1 MPVSFMPAM
10 SFAESK
16 FSAVVT
22 QPVRPIAIA
31 STAMRASPDLVL
43 TVSPAAWP
51 RFFTA
56 AVVLVVLSGISLLS
70 IANGRNVP
78 RQALGALRQTPC
90 SIRAFCARL
99 APSRATSTKGETMT
113 PQAAVKHSP
122 APQTPPLPHAK
133 PEALGLSAIR
143 LQRMSDA
150 FKREIDK
157 GTLPGM
163 TVMVARRGQIGWFDA
178 LGRQNPAASAPMAQN
193 SIFRIFSM
201 TKPIVSVGI
210 MMLVEDGH
218 LLLSDTVAKFIPEF
232 ADQKV
237 GVEHHGKL
245 ELVPLARPITIQD
258 LLRHTSGITYD
269 HTGNGLVQQLYQ
281 QSELRNRKLSNAE
294 HAALVASLPLKCQPG
309 GEWNYSRSTDI
320 LGRII
325 EVVSGQSLSAYLA
338 ERILAPLQMAETA
351 FHTGEE
357 NAGRLA
363 EPFPIDPWNG
373 DKVALFNMLEKP
385 VMESGGGGLVSTT
398 MDYARFAQ
406 MLLNGGT
413 LDGARI
419 VGRKTLELMASDHLG
434 PGVRVE
440 SPLMPAG
447 HGFGLGFAVRTDKG
461 IAPFPGSPGQ
471 FFWSGMAG
479 TYFWIDPKEDLF
491 AVFMMQGPGQ
501 RQHFRY
507 LLRGLVYAAI
517 D

>member
-1 MPVSFMPAM
+1 
-10 SFAESK
+10 
-16 FSAVVT
+16 
-22 QPVRPIAIA
+22 
-31 STAMRASPDLVL
+31 
-43 TVSPAAWP
+43 
-51 RFFTA
+51 
-56 AVVLVVLSGISLLS
+56 
-70 IANGRNVP
+70 
-78 RQALGALRQTPC
+78 
-90 SIRAFCARL
+90 
-99 APSRATSTKGETMT
+99 MT

-122 APQTPPLPHAK
+122 APQTPPLPDAK
-133 PEALGLSAIR
+133 PAALGLSSIR

-163 TVMVARRGQIGWFDA
+163 TVMVARHGQIGWFDA
-178 LGRQNPAASAPMAQN
+178 LGRQSPAAPAPMAQN
-193 SIFRIFSM
+193 TIFRIFSM
-201 TKPIVSVGI
+201 TKPIVSIGI
-210 MMLVEDGH
+210 MMLLEEGH
-218 LLLSDTVAKFIPEF
+218 FVLADPVAKFIPEF
-232 ADQKV
+232 ANQKV
-237 GVEHHGKL
+237 GVETNGKL
-245 ELVPLARPITIQD
+245 DLVPLARPMTVQD

-281 QSELRNRKLSNAE
+281 KSQLRSRKISNAE

-309 GEWNYSRSTDI
+309 AEWNYSRSTDI

-325 EVVSGQSLSAYLA
+325 EVVSGKSLSAFLT

-363 EPFPIDPWNG
+363 EPFPTDPWNG

-398 MDYARFAQ
+398 MDYARFCQ

-413 LDGARI
+413 LDGVRI
-419 VGRKTLELMASDHLG
+419 IGRKTLQLMASNHLDAT
-434 PGVRVE
+434 VKVD

-447 HGFGLGFAVRTDKG
+447 HGFGLGFAVRTQPG
-461 IAPFPGSPGQ
+461 MAPFPGSVGE

-479 TYFWIDPKEDLF
+479 TFFWIDPTEDMF

-501 RQHFRY
+501 RQYIRM
-507 LLRGLVYAAI
+507 LLRGLVLAAVE
-517 D
+517 